1 MIYTVRGGQFILS
14 DNGPR
19 HISGRG
25 GSYSVNLFLAVKQTS
40 LFLEFHLISLQTF
53 SLKPVAAIPIPV
65 RNLTQGILSPLHCF
79 NQASTCVLSRSKSM
93 SR

>member
-1 MIYTVRGGQFILS
+1 MFTVRGGQFILS

-25 GSYSVNLFLAVKQTS
+25 DSYSVHLFLAVKQPS
-40 LFLEFHLISLQTF
+40 LFLEFPSKLTAKFFI
-53 SLKPVAAIPIPV
+53 SLKPVAAIPTLL
-65 RNLTQGILSPLHCF
+65 RNLTQHTLHCF
-79 NQASTCVLSRSKSM
+79 NHPSICVLSRSKSM